1 MRNNEANI
9 FVFIASA
16 IIGTLVAMNLSITRD
31 SKRVFL
37 NSKEYHDAYS
47 YKNQLLND
55 ISNLNDQ
62 YIEYL
67 DKLKKY
73 ESNNKDTKRMVGE
86 IDKEIE
92 NNNNLIGLTKVKG
105 TGIKITLTDITG
117 ELPDDFV
124 ERQLKI
130 IHDTDMIQVIND
142 LKNAGA
148 EAISI
153 NGLRLID
160 KSSVACNGAFL
171 RINGVQV
178 RGPFYIY
185 AIGNKETLKSYMLAD
200 EGYLKSLM
208 LRGIDVQVERR
219 DNITIPTYNGEIKNN
234 YVKSIKQ

>member
-16 IIGTLVAMNLSITRD
+16 IIGILVAMNLSITRD

-67 DKLKKY
+67 NKLKKY
-73 ESNNKDTKRMVGE
+73 ESNNKDIKRMIGE

-117 ELPDDFV
+117 ELPEDFV

-171 RINGVQV
+171 RINGIQV
-178 RGPFYIY
+178 RS
-185 AIGNKETLKSYMLAD
+185 EEHTSELQSRQ
-200 EGYLKSLM
+200 YLVCRL
-208 LRGIDVQVERR
+208 LL
-219 DNITIPTYNGEIKNN
+219 
-234 YVKSIKQ
+234 